1 MEISTEALQK
11 QLQEKIERLDKERAE
26 QLKAFNKE
34 QEQRKIIEAAEREER
49 VKKIKEAEE
58 KVAAR
63 KAEIEA
69 AEAKRQQ
76 EAREAQIKADQLA
89 NEAQE
94 FVRQQ
99 KEKLDWLTKAISD
112 AEFIE
117 EQHKKALE
125 SANQTDP
132 TEAVDELEIS
142 EAVVNAHVLTGEAA
156 AGTDGLE
163 VGPSMSAHLRSIL
176 RRANS
181 EVN

>member
-1 MEISTEALQK
+1 METSIEVLQK

-49 VKKIKEAEE
+49 VRLIKEAEAR
-58 KVAAR
+58 VAA
-63 KAEIEA
+63 KQAANDA

-76 EAREAQIKADQLA
+76 EAREAQIRADQLA

-94 FVRQQ
+94 LVRQQ
-99 KEKLDWLTKAISD
+99 QEKLDWLTKAISD

-125 SANQTDP
+125 YAKQTVP
-132 TEAVDELEIS
+132 SEATDELEIS